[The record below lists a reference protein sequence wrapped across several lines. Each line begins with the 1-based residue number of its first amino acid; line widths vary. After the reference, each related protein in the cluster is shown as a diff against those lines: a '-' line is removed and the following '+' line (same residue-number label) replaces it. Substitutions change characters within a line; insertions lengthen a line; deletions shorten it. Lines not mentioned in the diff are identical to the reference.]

1 MILLPCKFGPLCLGQ
16 FFIGAVVVSRLLGM
30 SPVEK
35 HEGGGDSFLSKVP
48 SLCTRPQTSLES
60 LALHCHDA
68 VTMTYGYISVS
79 LLRKTFTFSKLY
91 ISASHKKQI
100 QE

>member
-1 MILLPCKFGPLCLGQ
+1 MKV
-16 FFIGAVVVSRLLGM
+16 AVTA
-30 SPVEK
+30 
-35 HEGGGDSFLSKVP
+35 SFPKCPAYAPDL
-48 SLCTRPQTSLES
+48 RPAWKA

-79 LLRKTFTFSKLY
+79 LPRKTFTFSKLY